1 MKTKLVALL
10 LCIILCLGLC
20 VPALGA
26 YNDDVTV
33 SATLDQTKLSYD
45 ADNDRTVTLTVTLS
59 KTVGLYSVYYVADV
73 PKELTLS
80 GLTSDITSLS
90 YSLDTGIVSWF
101 DMQGKNVDTTNLA
114 FSPLPSPLERQEP
127 SRSALRKSS
136 WQPLGRTTIK
146 TGWRVKALTP
156 PSSSRTPRRLLTL
169 SHSMLAAAV
178 DP

>member
-1 MKTKLVALL
+1 MKKLNGKDGGEDMKTKLVALL

-114 FSPLPSPLERQEP
+114 VLTVTVPAGTAGTFKIGIKEIFSSKKIG
-127 SRSALRKSS
+127 S
-136 WQPLGRTTIK
+136 G
-146 TGWRVKALTP
+146 
-156 PSSSRTPRRLLTL
+156 
-169 SHSMLAAAV
+169 
-178 DP
+178 